1 MDDMVFSRNEG
12 GKNAV
17 LGGGGGGRK
26 WHVSFI

>member
-17 LGGGGGGRK
+17 LGGGGGRK